1 MNAPVSKQ
9 RDLVATAM
17 GLSLCIASN
26 VNVIIWGNPG
36 QGKTSIL
43 QSIAKSFG
51 FHLETVIASI
61 SEPTD
66 FSGLPY
72 FENGKTLRG
81 RPSWVDNVISK
92 YETSDPNQKKISIV
106 FYDELS
112 TAPPAVQA
120 ATLRPILEKAV
131 GDHQMPMATRSIA
144 AANPPSVAANGW
156 ELSPPTANRFTH
168 LDWAMD
174 APYFK
179 NGFVHGWPSIPA
191 LRFLGNGRQHWE
203 MKAKAMSLVGVFINR
218 RPELLDGTDQAFGSG
233 LNRRNTGFKASQYA
247 FPSPRSWEAA
257 ATLYAN
263 FQLAR
268 LEDGSPL
275 PDAVL
280 TLLLEGTIGVAA
292 TTEFL
297 NFVRTLDLPD
307 PHALLDGT
315 ATFKKTGRPDLIE
328 ATLGSL
334 VHAYK
339 SNPTKERW
347 IRWGDILSDLTTD
360 GRGDIAYSNMKMWK
374 QSRPEGAIP
383 TPRHSKALGALLG
396 QLGT

>member
-1 MNAPVSKQ
+1 MNTQVTNQ

-43 QSIAKSFG
+43 QSIAQSFG

-72 FENGKTLRG
+72 FEGGKTLRG
-81 RPSWVDNVISK
+81 RPSWVDNVIAQ
-92 YETSDPNQKKISIV
+92 YAQNKKISIV

-131 GDHQMPMATRSIA
+131 GEHQMPMVTRSIA
-144 AANPPSVAANGW
+144 AANPPSIAANGW

-174 APYFK
+174 AEYFK
-179 NGFVHGWPSIPA
+179 RGFVNGWPSIPA
-191 LRFLGNGRQHWE
+191 LRFVGDARQHWE
-203 MKAKAMSLVGVFINR
+203 MKAKAMSLVGVFISR
-218 RPELLDGTDQAFGSG
+218 RPELLDGTNQAFGSG
-233 LNRRNTGFKASQYA
+233 PGTSRRNTGFKASQYA
-247 FPSPRSWEAA
+247 FASPRSWEAA

-297 NFVRTLDLPD
+297 NFVRVLDLPD

-315 ATFKKTGRPDLIE
+315 TSFKKTGRPDLIE
-328 ATLGSL
+328 ATLSSL
-334 VHAYK
+334 AHAYK
-339 SNPTKERW
+339 TNPTKERW
-347 IRWGDILSDLTTD
+347 IKWGDILSELTD
-360 GRGDIAYSNMKMWK
+360 NNKGDIAYSNMKVWK
-374 QSRPEGAIP
+374 SVRPEGVLP
-383 TPRHSKALGALLG
+383 TTRHSKALGALLS
-396 QLGT
+396 QLGA